1 MVFPHHAP
9 VASFATFLM
18 LIYLVTVGKQNLPN
32 QSLVAK
38 PKEREKNEIMNLY
51 IDSAV
56 PLFPSLLFLVFGI
69 RPCLVTHFCS
79 SLIQSPLNFNFPCT
93 VYLSQIADCFN
104 VWTMVSSILRWTS
117 FACLSSNSE
126 CDPAE
131 TGRNR
136 GLPSNYKHT

>member
-1 MVFPHHAP
+1 VVRIEDQPRTKFRTKVVFSHRAL

-38 PKEREKNEIMNLY
+38 LKEIEKNEIMNLY
-51 IDSAV
+51 IDSVV

-69 RPCLVTHFCS
+69 RPCMVTHFCS

-104 VWTMVSSILRWTS
+104 LTLDHGEQYFTLDVIRLPLES
-117 FACLSSNSE
+117 F
-126 CDPAE
+126 
-131 TGRNR
+131 GM
-136 GLPSNYKHT
+136 

>member
-18 LIYLVTVGKQNLPN
+18 VIYLVTVGKQNLPN

-38 PKEREKNEIMNLY
+38 LKEIEKNEIMNLY
-51 IDSAV
+51 IDSVV
-56 PLFPSLLFLVFGI
+56 PLFPPLLFLVFGI
-69 RPCLVTHFCS
+69 RPCMVTLSCC

-104 VWTMVSSILRWTS
+104 SGPW
-117 FACLSSNSE
+117 
-126 CDPAE
+126 
-131 TGRNR
+131 
-136 GLPSNYKHT
+136 